1 MGKPSTIVSNHL
13 GYVDVIALIM
23 SSLHPSFAPHGALA
37 KVPLLGPACRGLQ
50 SIFITRP
57 PQGAVIDA
65 AARNATVD
73 KIKERQRLIEDE
85 GQDWNPICIF
95 AEGTTTNGKALLP
108 FKRGAFEGMRTI
120 IPVVIKPPDRYMMP
134 TYEVVEF
141 LPGLIQQLSSFCFHC
156 LEIKVMPEFTPT
168 EWMLDNHRDK
178 GDQDW

>member
-1 MGKPSTIVSNHL
+1 M
-13 GYVDVIALIM
+13 
-23 SSLHPSFAPHGALA
+23 
-37 KVPLLGPACRGLQ
+37 
-50 SIFITRP
+50 
-57 PQGAVIDA
+57 
-65 AARNATVD
+65 
-73 KIKERQRLIEDE
+73 IEDE
-85 GQDWNPICIF
+85 GEDWNPICIF

-120 IPVVIKPPDRYMMP
+120 VPVVIKPPDRYMMP

-141 LPGLIQQLSSFCFHC
+141 LPGLIQQLSSFCFHY